1 MLKDELQL
9 HQDWIEF
16 DLNPLI
22 TFNNSGKILYTNNE
36 AQFFLNQA
44 SQKQL
49 FDLALQYAPKNYG
62 ICTNFVDL
70 SFGNYTFYAVCVG
83 YYDDENI
90 TIKFYKST
98 GAKKENLFK
107 TKGEIVNIFT
117 LVDVIISTNAIK
129 SKTKFIKNYDPSIPE
144 FRVSAKDFL
153 KLLNSVVL
161 LFENISVIDVIVK
174 LKVGEYVKISNK
186 KHQILSVEF
195 HCKCDLPRTEN
206 NIEALSS
213 ACGSIAEINK
223 NNVKINL
230 PIVTD

>member
-1 MLKDELQL
+1 MEF

-49 FDLALQYAPKNYG
+49 FELALQYAPKNYG
-62 ICTNFVDL
+62 MCTNFVDL
-70 SFGNYTFYAVCVG
+70 NFGNYTFYAVCVG

-117 LVDVIISTNAIK
+117 LIDVIISTNSIK

-153 KLLNSVVL
+153 KLLNSVIL
-161 LFENISVIDVIVK
+161 LFENISLIDVVVK

-186 KHQILSVEF
+186 KHQILSIEF
-195 HCKCDLPRTEN
+195 HSSYDLPRTEN

-213 ACGSIAEINK
+213 ACGSIAEIGK